1 MPNYPYRC
9 LNCHK
14 RFDIFMSYSEYG
26 SQPVFCPHCKSDQV
40 QRRIG
45 RIRVAKSEESRM
57 ENLADPSSLAGMEE
71 DPKAMGQMMRR
82 MSNDMGEDLGPE
94 FDEVIDRLE
103 AGQNPDDIEKDLPD
117 LGGEG
122 SEGYGGMDEDF

>member
-1 MPNYPYRC
+1 
-9 LNCHK
+9 
-14 RFDIFMSYSEYG
+14 
-26 SQPVFCPHCKSDQV
+26 
-40 QRRIG
+40 
-45 RIRVAKSEESRM
+45 
-57 ENLADPSSLAGMEE
+57 
-71 DPKAMGQMMRR
+71 